1 MTCQPFNIKVVED
14 NSFAL
19 LLPLKKRT
27 YVSQVPID
35 EDIDATALENV
46 TLTIGGV
53 EYAVELGTD
62 GVRVVVADGLKRG
75 TYNIILRATYHG
87 SEITAAYFEAI
98 TAVQWNYQSDAEQFV
113 QGSPI
118 VAQAA
123 YVIAGVLTDEE
134 LARLKEQYREAIA
147 ALQQAQAEAEAAK
160 EAFDTKAEML
170 DDVAQ
175 ETTSQAILRAV
186 GDIDFSELAKQGNDP
201 TATNT
206 AIKQLILDEGIEH
219 AHEYAQEIHE
229 IIGDWN
235 NE

>member
-46 TLTIGGV
+46 TLSIGDK

-62 GVRVVVADGLKRG
+62 GVRVVIADGLQRG
-75 TYNIILRATYHG
+75 TYNIILRAAYHG

-98 TAVQWNYQSDAEQFV
+98 TAVQWNYQSDAEQFI

-118 VAQAA
+118 VAQSA

-134 LARLKEQYREAIA
+134 LARLKQQYREAIA
-147 ALQQAQAEAEAAK
+147 AAEQAEAAAQAAK
-160 EAFDTKAEML
+160 EAYDAKAEML
-170 DDVAQ
+170 DGVAQ
-175 ETTSQAILRAV
+175 ESTSQQILQAV
-186 GDIDFSELAKQGNDP
+186 GSIDFSTLAKQGDNEN
-201 TATNT
+201 ATNT
-206 AIKQLILDEGIEH
+206 AILAAVNGITDTILDD
-219 AHEYAQEIHE
+219 YASQLRD
-229 IIGDWN
+229 IIG
-235 NE
+235 ELPSE